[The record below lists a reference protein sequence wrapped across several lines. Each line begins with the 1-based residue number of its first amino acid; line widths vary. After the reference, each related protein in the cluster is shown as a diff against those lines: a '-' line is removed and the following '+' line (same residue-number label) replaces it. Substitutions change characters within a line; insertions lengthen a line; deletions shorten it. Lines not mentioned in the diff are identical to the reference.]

1 MRQQTGST
9 KLLAIVMTTALVAA
23 VGVGILPARPAG
35 SAVSLSCPDYPDT
48 MFLGDSP
55 GAASPGWTD
64 NVQGVAHDA
73 SNWFF
78 TTQSDP
84 FLIKFPVGFN
94 LNNEFDPEDPD
105 TWPAGA
111 MAVPM
116 PAILALMGYEEMKDL
131 DQANGFLFVP
141 VDDPDEGEQVTGIAV
156 FRTSD
161 LDYRGF
167 YQITE
172 IPHTSFAAFNPH
184 DGYLYVSRPTVS
196 NQEPLRRF

>member
-1 MRQQTGST
+1 
-9 KLLAIVMTTALVAA
+9 
-23 VGVGILPARPAG
+23 
-35 SAVSLSCPDYPDT
+35 
-48 MFLGDSP
+48 
-55 GAASPGWTD
+55 
-64 NVQGVAHDA
+64 
-73 SNWFF
+73 
-78 TTQSDP
+78 
-84 FLIKFPVGFN
+84 
-94 LNNEFDPEDPD
+94 
-105 TWPAGA
+105 

-141 VDDPDEGEQVTGIAV
+141 VDDPDEGEQVTGIASSG
-156 FRTSD
+156 TSD

-196 NQEPLRRF
+196 NQEPLRRFEVHFDVLLANGNVEDAFKPVLPFNVTIDPPLEKHAGRSVHALGRPVPR